1 MNKIYFVYF
10 KIYQASDYSDC
21 WYSDNNKNIRKSWK
35 SYQSE
40 MMIFFMMNQMWR
52 KNEIFIFKINNSNTH
67 LEFGYA
73 VR

>member
-21 WYSDNNKNIRKSWK
+21 WYSDNNKNIRKS
-35 SYQSE
+35 YQSE
-40 MMIFFMMNQMWR
+40 IMIFFMMNQMWR